1 MRSLEGKHALVTGG
15 GRGIGRAI
23 AAALTQAGAAVTIA
37 GRSEK
42 PLAEVVGKGEAAG
55 YVIADVTD
63 AKAVDSGIRQAVAA
77 RGPVDILVANAG
89 TATGAPFIKA
99 KPEQF
104 RDMFEQHVIGMMHP
118 AQAVLGGMVER
129 GFGRI
134 VAVASIVS
142 LRASPNVSPYTTAK
156 HAMLG
161 LVRSIAL
168 ETAGTGVT
176 ANAVCPGYVDT
187 DLIRAPI
194 DRMVEKGMKRE
205 DALAQFTSHVPAG
218 RLVETR
224 GGRGG
229 RRLFLFAERR
239 GGHRHDPCH
248 RSRRSLMDDRTT
260 IPLDAETKVSERPGD
275 HKTELRLWLRLLT
288 CTTLIENEV
297 RRRLRDNFDI
307 TLPRFDLLAQL
318 DRAPNGMTLGE
329 LSQRMMVSNGNI
341 TGLVDRLVE
350 QGLIRRRPLPND
362 RRVQIVSLTPEGQ
375 REFRAMARVN
385 ADWVGEI
392 FDGLTPKDI
401 EALMPLLAKTKE
413 SARKAL
419 RNGEEK

>member
-1 MRSLEGKHALVTGG
+1 LKMRSLEGKHAFVTGG

-23 AAALTQAGAAVTIA
+23 SAALTGAGAAVSIA
-37 GRSEK
+37 GRNEQ
-42 PLAEVVGKGEAAG
+42 PLAEVVGNGEAAG

-63 AKAVDSGIRQAVAA
+63 AKAVDSGIKQAVAA

-104 RDMFEQHVIGMMHP
+104 RDMFEQHVLGMLHP
-118 AQAVLGGMVER
+118 AQAVLASMIAR

-194 DRMVEKGMKRE
+194 DRMVEQGMSRE
-205 DALAQFTSHVPAG
+205 DALAHFTARIPVG
-218 RLVETR
+218 RLVKPEEV
-224 GGRGG
+224 
-229 RRLFLFAERR
+229 AEAVLYF
-239 GGHRHDPCH
+239 C
-248 RSRRSLMDDRTT
+248 S
-260 IPLDAETKVSERPGD
+260 PLAASATG
-275 HKTELRLWLRLLT
+275 
-288 CTTLIENEV
+288 TTLVI
-297 RRRLRDNFDI
+297 
-307 TLPRFDLLAQL
+307 
-318 DRAPNGMTLGE
+318 G
-329 LSQRMMVSNGNI
+329 
-341 TGLVDRLVE
+341 
-350 QGLIRRRPLPND
+350 
-362 RRVQIVSLTPEGQ
+362 
-375 REFRAMARVN
+375 
-385 ADWVGEI
+385 AD
-392 FDGLTPKDI
+392 
-401 EALMPLLAKTKE
+401 AL
-413 SARKAL
+413 
-419 RNGEEK
+419 